1 MSDGMIAVNTAED
14 LAKYRKSFPIKE
26 IDSNSTHA
34 KYI

>member
-14 LAKYRKSFPIKE
+14 LTKYRKFFPVKE
-26 IDSNSTHA
+26 FDSNSTHA